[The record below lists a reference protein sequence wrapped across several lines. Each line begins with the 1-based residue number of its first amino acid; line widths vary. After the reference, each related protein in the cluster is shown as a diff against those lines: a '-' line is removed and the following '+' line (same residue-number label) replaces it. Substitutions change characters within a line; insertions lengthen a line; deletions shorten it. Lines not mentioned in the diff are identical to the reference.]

1 MSEVRYMRVKHSVED
16 GTHHI
21 HIIPPGSRWPF
32 KEGHFP
38 VEDDFRTVDALFS
51 GIYEAEEY
59 KEMFEATE
67 IAVSST
73 DKEGFAEWCSQIG
86 VKEADEK

>member
-1 MSEVRYMRVKHSVED
+1 MTVKHSVED

-21 HIIPPGSRWPF
+21 HIFPPGSRWPF

-38 VEDDFRTVDALFS
+38 VEDDFQTVDAIFS
-51 GIYEAEEY
+51 GVYEAEEY
-59 KEMFEATE
+59 KERFEATE

-86 VKEADEK
+86 IGREREQCENPS